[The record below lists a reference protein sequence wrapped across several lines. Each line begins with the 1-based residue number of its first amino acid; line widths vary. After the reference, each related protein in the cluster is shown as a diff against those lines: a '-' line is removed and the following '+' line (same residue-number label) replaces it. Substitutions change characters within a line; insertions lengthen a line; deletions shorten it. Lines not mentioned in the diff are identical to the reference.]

1 MEARTHLRID
11 PAWCGTPLE
20 LREGSAE
27 VELLT
32 RPEMAVDEQGL
43 VHGGFVFGL
52 ADYAAM
58 LAVNEA
64 NVVLASADVSFLK
77 PVRVGE
83 RLIAIAAV
91 GDVEGRKH
99 RVHCAVR
106 GADGDVLQGRFTCVV
121 TRQHVLEAR
130 EAGSNATGSRAVA
143 APVTSRGEV
152 P

>member
-1 MEARTHLRID
+1 MEPRTHLRID
-11 PAWCGTPLE
+11 PAWCGTPVE

-32 RPEMAVDEQGL
+32 RPEMAADEQGL

-58 LAVNEA
+58 LAVNEP

-83 RLIAIAAV
+83 RLLAIAAV

-121 TRQHVLEAR
+121 TRQHVLEPR
-130 EAGSNATGSRAVA
+130 EGGGAGPQPPAIA
-143 APVTSRGEV
+143 APGAV

>member
-1 MEARTHLRID
+1 LEARTHLRID
-11 PAWCGTPLE
+11 PAWCGTPVE

-32 RPEMAVDEQGL
+32 RPEMAADEQGL

-58 LAVNEA
+58 LAVNEP
-64 NVVLASADVSFLK
+64 NVVLASADVSFMK

-83 RLIAIAAV
+83 RLLAIAAV
-91 GDVEGRKH
+91 GDVEGRKY

-106 GADGDVLQGRFTCVV
+106 GDDGDVLQGRFTCVV

-130 EAGSNATGSRAVA
+130 EGGGTSPQPPALA
-143 APVTSRGEV
+143 APGAV

>member
-11 PAWCGTPLE
+11 PAWCGTPVE

-32 RPEMAVDEQGL
+32 RPEMAADEQGL

-52 ADYAAM
+52 ADYVAM
-58 LAVNEA
+58 LAVNEP
-64 NVVLASADVSFLK
+64 NVVLASADVSFMK

-83 RLIAIAAV
+83 RLLAIAAV
-91 GDVEGRKH
+91 GDVEGRKY

-106 GADGDVLQGRFTCVV
+106 GDDGDVLQGRFTCVV

-130 EAGSNATGSRAVA
+130 EGGGTSPQPPALA
-143 APVTSRGEV
+143 APGAV